1 MWNNHNWDNFSIFA
15 SNTPV
20 LINTYEKCEDYNT
33 LLLYNPILKH
43 IYSERYNIL
52 YNRNYQ
58 IFKNILCSI
67 LPECILDIS
76 SLSFCSI
83 IYLLTMYF

>member
-43 IYSERYNIL
+43 IYSERYIIL
-52 YNRNYQ
+52 
-58 IFKNILCSI
+58 I
-67 LPECILDIS
+67 
-76 SLSFCSI
+76 
-83 IYLLTMYF
+83 